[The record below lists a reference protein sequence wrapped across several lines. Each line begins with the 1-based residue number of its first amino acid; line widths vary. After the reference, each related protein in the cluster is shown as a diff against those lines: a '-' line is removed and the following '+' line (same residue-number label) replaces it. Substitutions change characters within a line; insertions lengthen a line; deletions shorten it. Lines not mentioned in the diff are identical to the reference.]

1 MIDRPVTKTMTPTR
15 IQPLDTRETRDTRRA
30 LGATVRIRLAI
41 GVVAVALLAGCTSV
55 TGDPVA
61 GDDLGAGTAAGT
73 ASSASPP
80 ASDLPAVGDGGDTSS
95 TEDGGPT
102 SAELIA
108 AALEAGEIDE
118 ATSLLYR
125 TWLYFGDAQLPE
137 QYIGA
142 MEPYELGLL
151 AEVREKLDGMPADIR
166 AQVEPYLLRPED
178 PASAFNAA
186 SGEGDPPGL
195 RGSISR
201 ALTAGETK
209 EPPHKCQ
216 TGWDSMA
223 VTGLNFRV
231 WTCKDADALREGS
244 RADAMAT
251 MAAMLQKHVPDMTA
265 DMGELIPDD
274 PSKQPGEHADSR
286 IDVYV
291 MPTNWL
297 APARG
302 LEWLYSK
309 LGEITG
315 GLDIS
320 VVPNYARTVSSP
332 PEAGV
337 TSSAFVLV
345 SSDHFGDM
353 ALMERMV
360 VHELF
365 HAFQFAHNRHI
376 DAAWWTEGSAEWAAS
391 YYVRSDSGRL
401 HGVRLP
407 LVQDN
412 TFLSLIAET
421 GLRPYGAYIWS
432 LFMEQQGGPEAIFA
446 TWDALAGLPRDIG
459 DEEVIAAIDA
469 QVPMVE
475 NFPEFVMRLLNA
487 NGKPGEAI
495 TTRFVN
501 VDGHFPD
508 GRLPALAKHTVDE
521 QPTEVDVFEVQG
533 LGYRYYR
540 VTVEPP
546 PDHPEGA
553 GVMVRVTG
561 SAPTGSGLAPV
572 LQALVRD
579 TDGDY
584 SRQRIAYTGD
594 GDTVCVDED
603 MFLALSNTSTD
614 QRDNANGTLTLTRLD
629 DETCTR
635 IEASDPV
642 TLQRLDDGGQVEV
655 DGYEGDGEPDMA
667 PLVISVFD
675 VPAEDVADYSVTVTL
690 AGGTLSGP
698 RDFEWL
704 LAELVEVSP
713 GVYRMTETVPLD
725 IDLTDAN
732 RDFVIDARLLHDTA
746 DHGTVQVAEHDPT
759 VELHGQQAC
768 GSRVT
773 YVSSSDPDPLTMS
786 WNCEGQSA
794 LLLVDA
800 HMIMGKSGTT
810 LCSYEDGECQPIP
823 FDMQNFIPSLGFFMQ
838 MDQAR
843 EALAAGED
851 AGDRVIAGVDA
862 SCRITD
868 EAGPDGNGTW
878 CVGRENPDVLLF
890 WQNNDTGE
898 SITATEVGKPRPGDF
913 IPFGAR

>member
-1 MIDRPVTKTMTPTR
+1 MTTFR
-15 IQPLDTRETRDTRRA
+15 AKRRGADTRARF
-30 LGATVRIRLAI
+30 AI

-61 GDDLGAGTAAGT
+61 GDDLGAGTVAGT
-73 ASSASPP
+73 ASSASSP
-80 ASDLPAVGDGGDTSS
+80 ASDVPAAGDGGDISG
-95 TEDGGPT
+95 TEGREPT
-102 SAELIA
+102 SVDLIA
-108 AALEAGEIDE
+108 AALDAGEIDE

-125 TWLYFGDAQLPE
+125 TWLYFGDPQLPE

-142 MEPYELGLL
+142 EQPYELGLL
-151 AEVREKLDGMPADIR
+151 AEVRGALDSMPTDIR

-186 SGEGDPPGL
+186 AGESDPPGL
-195 RGSISR
+195 RGPTSG
-201 ALTAGETK
+201 ALKAGETK

-216 TGWDSMA
+216 TGWDSMP

-231 WTCKDADALREGS
+231 WTCRDADALREGS
-244 RADAMAT
+244 NADAMAT
-251 MAAMLQKHVPDMTA
+251 MAAMLQKYVPDMTA

-274 PSKQPGEHADSR
+274 PNKQPGEHADAR

-315 GLDIS
+315 GVDPD

-337 TSSAFVLV
+337 TSSSFVLV

-353 ALMERMV
+353 ALLERMV

-365 HAFQFAHNRHI
+365 HAFQYSHNRHV

-401 HGVRLP
+401 HGARLP
-407 LVQDN
+407 VVQDS

-432 LFMEQQGGPEAIFA
+432 LFMEQEAGPDAIFA
-446 TWDALAGLPRDIG
+446 TWDALAGAPRDIG

-469 QVPMVE
+469 QVPMAE

-487 NGKPGEAI
+487 KGAAGEAI
-495 TTRFVN
+495 APRFVN
-501 VDGHFPD
+501 VDGHFPNARMPD
-508 GRLPALAKHTVDE
+508 MAEYTVAKEPV
-521 QPTEVDVFEVQG
+521 EVDVFEVQG

-540 VTVEPP
+540 VTVETP
-546 PDHPEGA
+546 PDHPEGTA
-553 GVMVRVTG
+553 VMVRVTG

-572 LQALVRD
+572 LEALVRG

-594 GDTVCVDED
+594 GDEVCVDED
-603 MFLALSNTSTD
+603 MLLALSNTSTN
-614 QRDNANGTLTLTRLD
+614 QRDNASGTLTLTRLD
-629 DETCTR
+629 DVPCTR

-642 TLQRLDDGGQVEV
+642 TLQRLDSGDRVDV
-655 DGYEGDGEPDMA
+655 DGQEGDGEPDVA

-690 AGGTLSGP
+690 TGGTLSGP
-698 RDFEWL
+698 RDFEWP
-704 LAELVEVSP
+704 LAEFEEVSP
-713 GVYRMTETVPLD
+713 GLYRMTETVPLD

-732 RDFVIDARLLHDTA
+732 RDFTIDARLLHDTA
-746 DHGTVQVAEHDPT
+746 DHGTVQVGEHDPT
-759 VELHGQQAC
+759 VKLHGQEAC
-768 GSRVT
+768 GTRVT
-773 YVSSSDPDPLTMS
+773 YVSNSDPDPLTMS
-786 WNCEGQSA
+786 WNCAGQSA

-800 HMIMGKSGTT
+800 QMIMGESGTT
-810 LCSYEDGECQPIP
+810 LCSYDDGECQPIP
-823 FDMQNFIPSLGFFMQ
+823 FDMQNFIPSLGFFIQ
-838 MDQAR
+838 VDQAR

-851 AGDRVIAGVDA
+851 AGDRIIAGVDA
-862 SCRITD
+862 TCRVTD

-878 CVGRENPDVLLF
+878 CVGKENPDVLLF
-890 WQNNDTGE
+890 WENNATGE
-898 SITATEVGKPRPGDF
+898 SLTATEVGKPRPGDF
-913 IPFGAR
+913 VPFGAR